1 MAKKYIKLSTDP
13 ITASFEM
20 DQMGEVEKSKIDRI
34 RQWFFDPL
42 RNYATHEVF
51 VIFMVCLPLYE
62 KYLRYK
68 KYIGKNDK
76 FSEGHSVLNRMA
88 DSRYPDT
95 ACEVIK
101 QAKYHGWDMINPIR
115 YQCQYSWF
123 CDGLSDKP
131 QNGKAMLEA
140 TILAQHVLAGK
151 SIDITEGATHYHA
164 DYVHPYWAD
173 EMTTTIK
180 LGSHIYYR

>member
-1 MAKKYIKLSTDP
+1 M
-13 ITASFEM
+13 ITAAVLCMALNIYHEAR
-20 DQMGEVEKSKIDRI
+20 GE
-34 RQWFFDPL
+34 PL
-42 RNYATHEVF
+42 AGQ
-51 VIFMVCLPLYE
+51 
-62 KYLRYK
+62 
-68 KYIGKNDK
+68 IGVA
-76 FSEGHSVLNRMA
+76 HSVLNRMA

-115 YQCQYSWF
+115 YKCQYSWF

-131 QNGKAMLEA
+131 QDGKAMLEA

-173 EMTTTIK
+173 EMTTTVK